1 MNELIIR
8 EQDLIDNPTARVPIC
23 LVLDTSGSM
32 MGEPINELNEGVQMF
47 FKAIKEDEIAQYS
60 AEIAIVTF
68 GGTSNKILDFE
79 SINNQTIPVLNA
91 SGSTPMGSGVNL
103 ALDLLEQRKLEYQNA
118 GVDYYQPW
126 MVLMSDGGPTEPI
139 ENAVERTC
147 AQINSKKLTIF
158 PIIIGDDA
166 GAKVISRFS
175 PDRPPLKLK
184 GLNFKEFFEWL
195 SQSVSRVSQS
205 TPGEKIE
212 LDIDGIKTWGE
223 LYT

>member
-1 MNELIIR
+1 MNDLIIR

-32 MGEPINELNEGVQMF
+32 SGDPINELNEGVQMF
-47 FKAIKEDEIAQYS
+47 FKAIEEDEIAQFS

-79 SINNQTIPVLNA
+79 SINNQSVPLLNA

-126 MVLMSDGGPTEPI
+126 MVLMTDGGPTEPI
-139 ENAVERTC
+139 ESAVARTC
-147 AQINSKKLTIF
+147 ELINSKKLTIF

-205 TPGEKIE
+205 IPGEKIE

>member
-1 MNELIIR
+1 MNDLIIR

-32 MGEPINELNEGVQMF
+32 SGDPINELNEGVQMF
-47 FKAIKEDEIAQYS
+47 FKAIKEDEVAQFS

-79 SINNQTIPVLNA
+79 SINNQSVPVLNA

-139 ENAVERTC
+139 ESAVGRTC
-147 AQINSKKLTIF
+147 ELINSKKLTIF
-158 PIIIGDDA
+158 PIIIGDDS

-175 PDRPPLKLK
+175 PDKPPLKLK

-205 TPGEKIE
+205 IPGEKIE